1 MEGKK
6 PAIFLLFLSL
16 FIGFAVLLF
25 RLFWLQIIK
34 GDYYRLLSDEN
45 RIKIQELAAPRGVLY
60 DREGNVLV
68 RNRPEGREYV
78 YGLELAHVTGY
89 IGEASAE
96 EIKTGKWKLGDIL
109 GKFGLEKYYDLKL
122 RGESGGVLVET
133 DVDGKVIRE
142 ISRQEPKPGEDLKTN
157 IDSEI
162 QKKAIELLASKKGA
176 IVATTPKGE
185 VLILA
190 SSPSF
195 DPNVFTLKTAKDQSQ
210 KIESIFSNPDQPFF
224 NRAIT
229 GLYPPGS
236 TFKIV
241 TSTAGLEEAKIDAN
255 TLIEDTGQIKVGIW
269 TFGNWYFNQYG
280 KTEGMVDLV
289 KALKRS
295 NDIYYYRVGELLGI
309 SKLANWA
316 NYFGF
321 GRETGIDLGGEV
333 GGLVPTPE
341 WKTENKDEAWYLGDT
356 FITAIGQGDLLTT
369 PLQVNMMTNV
379 IASGGLLCQPTLLQ
393 SEQEKCEQ
401 LKIDKENLE
410 LVRKGMTE
418 VCSEGGTAWP
428 FFDFKPQ
435 VACKT
440 GTAEYGDPKGK
451 THAWFTVFAPVDNP
465 EIVVT
470 VLLEEAGE
478 GSDKA
483 APLAK
488 EILKEWFKE
497 K

>member
-1 MEGKK
+1 MEEKK
-6 PAIFLLFLSL
+6 SAVFFLFLILISSFLVL
-16 FIGFAVLLF
+16 FF
-25 RLFWLQIIK
+25 RLFWLQVIK
-34 GDYYRLLSDEN
+34 GHYYRVLSDEN
-45 RIKIQELAAPRGVLY
+45 RIKIQELTAPRGVIY
-60 DREGNVLV
+60 DYKNNVLV
-68 RNRPEGREYV
+68 RNRPDGREYV
-78 YGLELAHVTGY
+78 YGPALAHVTGY
-89 IGEASAE
+89 IGEASPE
-96 EIKTGKWKLGDIL
+96 EIQSGKWKLGDIL
-109 GKFGLEKYYDLKL
+109 GKFGLEKYYDSKL
-122 RGESGGVLVET
+122 RGENGGVLVET
-133 DVDGKVIRE
+133 DVNGNVIRE
-142 ISRQEPKPGEDLKTN
+142 ISRQEPKAGEDLKLN
-157 IDSEI
+157 IDSQI
-162 QKKAIELLASKKGA
+162 QKKATELLANKKGA
-176 IVATTPKGE
+176 IVITSPKGE
-185 VLILA
+185 VLTLA

-195 DPNVFTLKTAKDQSQ
+195 DPNIFTLKTKKDQTQ
-210 KIESIFSNPDQPFF
+210 EIENIFSNPDQPFF
-224 NRAIT
+224 DRVIA

-241 TSTAGLEEAKIDAN
+241 TSIAGLEEGKIDKN

-269 TFGNWYFNQYG
+269 SFANWYFTQYG
-280 KTEGMVDLV
+280 KTEGMVNLV

-309 SKLANWA
+309 TKLASWA

-321 GRETGIDLGGEV
+321 GRKTEIDLQGETE
-333 GGLVPTPE
+333 GLVPTPD
-341 WKTENKDEAWYLGDT
+341 WKKENKGESWYLGDT
-356 FITAIGQGDLLTT
+356 FITAIGQGNLLTT
-369 PLQVNMMTNV
+369 PLQINMM
-379 IASGGLLCQPTLLQ
+379 ASVVANNGFLCQPKIVE
-393 SEQEKCEQ
+393 SKQETCEE
-401 LKIDKENLE
+401 LKIKKENLA
-410 LVRKGMTE
+410 LVKQGMEE

-451 THAWFTVFAPVDNP
+451 THAWFTVFAPADDP
-465 EIVVT
+465 EIVLT